1 MPHVNIKLY
10 KGRTEEQKIKLTEE
24 IVKNVTSILEVD
36 EKYVSVAIQDFE
48 TDEWNDK
55 VFQPEIVNQQKRLY
69 KKPDYKP

>member
-1 MPHVNIKLY
+1 MPHLNIKLY
-10 KGRTEEQKIKLTEE
+10 KGRTEEQKRKLTEE

-36 EKYVSVAIQDFE
+36 EKYVSIAIQDFE
-48 TDEWNDK
+48 TDEWNNK